1 MCLGQN
7 NYIDFRDIL
16 RKDYSNNLIKEKIL
30 LALNLKPKKHD
41 FIINKNIKPYMNR
54 LMNITGG

>member
-7 NYIDFRDIL
+7 NYVDFKDML
-16 RKDYSNNLIKEKIL
+16 RKDYSNDSIKEKIY

-41 FIINKNIKPYMNR
+41 FIIDKDVKPYMNR